1 MTLFNINIVQLQQI
15 FMEKPDFF
23 KNEKNFEVHKY
34 LFFLNNEYKKKQP
47 PTRVVKIGLQLK

>member
-1 MTLFNINIVQLQQI
+1 
-15 FMEKPDFF
+15 MEKPDFF